1 MKFLHETCLNRWRLE
16 NIGTRLETHCNVCNS
31 SYQIPLDR
39 PQTAKDMLTI
49 CWSFFLLLCFLIGA
63 VFVFSTLLD
72 RRLTD
77 RFQFFLIYQLGL
89 ADSQLFRTITELR
102 IAYLLAGLDETHI
115 ALIVAFVFF
124 CAMIFLVQLI
134 IGGEVNWEESL
145 PNMPEINLPTLQN
158 LRELAPNIPEI
169 NLPTLQNLRELAPNI
184 PEINLPSL
192 PNLRELALFVNIQN
206 LPILPNLRK
215 LSPIDNF
222 NPDPVALE
230 DVFTL
235 PSISEYVNLQNV
247 SYYINYYHLR
257 ISNYWPSLTFT
268 PSIVSGRDSILLPRW
283 VRFWTTTSSSST
295 ENNSIV
301 KKEL

>member
-1 MKFLHETCLNRWRLE
+1 MKFLHETCLTRWRLE

-31 SYQIPLDR
+31 TYQIPLDLNR
-39 PQTAKDMLTI
+39 PPTAKDMLTV

-77 RFQFFLIYQLGL
+77 RFQFWLIYQLGL
-89 ADSQLFRTITELR
+89 ANSQFFRIITELR

-115 ALIVAFVFF
+115 ALFVAIVFF
-124 CAMIFLVQLI
+124 CAMVFLVQLI

-145 PNMPEINLPTLQN
+145 PNMPNLQN

-169 NLPTLQNLRELAPNI
+169 TLPNLQHLRELAPNI
-184 PEINLPSL
+184 PEITL
-192 PNLRELALFVNIQN
+192 PNLQHLRELAPYLR
-206 LPILPNLRK
+206 NLRE
-215 LSPIDNF
+215 LSPIDNI

-235 PSISEYVNLQNV
+235 PSIREYVNLPNV
-247 SYYINYYHLR
+247 SRYISYYQLR
-257 ISNYWPSLTFT
+257 LNNYWPSLTFT

-283 VRFWTTTSSSST
+283 VRFWQSKTATD
-295 ENNSIV
+295 NNVNV